1 MNLIDVLD
9 MYALIHDS
17 DDLTLMLQDYTL
29 DNRINRDNFNRI
41 IIKELGNM
49 RPYVTDTTV
58 FKFAL
63 EEFFDKWNYNI
74 GKLIDTMYYDYDP
87 ISNIDTTRTLNE
99 NTDRNMSEDE
109 LKDKDETESRRKVED
124 QDIRKVEDE
133 DKVGNEQEHRES
145 TADIDNTDTYTT
157 NVDGSESKS
166 STDTE
171 TVSAYDSSTYQPSKQ
186 VTSSMSDTTSNDTT
200 HSGETTSDITSDV
213 DTNKDT
219 TESTDKTTTTSDDK
233 TTTESNTIGTTEDNS
248 KTTEE
253 DISHHLGEK
262 LNGKT
267 ADHTYQELVQQ
278 ERDLA
283 EFNIFNWILKR
294 MREELFLLVY

>member
-74 GKLIDTMYYDYDP
+74 GKLIDTMYYDYEP
-87 ISNIDTTRTLNE
+87 INNVDTTRTLNE
-99 NTDRNMSEDE
+99 STDRDMSEAE
-109 LKDKDETESRRKVED
+109 SKDKDETESRRKVED
-124 QDIRKVEDE
+124 EDV
-133 DKVGNEQEHRES
+133 VGNEQEHRES

-157 NVDGSESKS
+157 NVDGSESRS

-186 VTSSMSDTTSNDTT
+186 TTSSMSDTTSNDTA
-200 HSGETTSDITSDV
+200 HSGTTTSDITSDV

-219 TESTDKTTTTSDDK
+219 TESTDKTTT
-233 TTTESNTIGTTEDNS
+233 ESNTKGTTEDNT
-248 KTTEE
+248 KNTEE
-253 DISHHLGEK
+253 DIKHHLGEK